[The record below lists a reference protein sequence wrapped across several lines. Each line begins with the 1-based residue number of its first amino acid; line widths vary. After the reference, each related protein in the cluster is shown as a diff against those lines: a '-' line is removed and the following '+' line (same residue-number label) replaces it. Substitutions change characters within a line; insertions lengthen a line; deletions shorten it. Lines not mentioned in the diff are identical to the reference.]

1 MVIVTQALSPADT
14 TKLYW
19 GRFWLVASGM
29 FWGVSMQ
36 MVVYEGGGHP
46 LNQLPNFFWYL
57 GFLLVYGHTWWVKGG
72 RFGNPNKYI
81 DVSEKQHQLSISIPV
96 GILDWLGTTG
106 LTIGL
111 ILSGSAI
118 FGIIY
123 ASVTVWTALLACIV
137 LGKRITP
144 IKAVGIAAVVAGLGL
159 PSLDDNGEGENGD
172 MVFLGI
178 LITTA
183 ATFFYAIEYV
193 WSERAFGMHKI
204 DGTQFCFWSGVW
216 GLVITVLWLVLYTI
230 PNWDEL
236 VTQEIEKVNGRVWLI
251 CVIYVLHIINNAMHN
266 WAWFTVCELE
276 GGTSTGLLMGVKA
289 AFLFFGSSVSFC
301 SPEHPEQ
308 CLTRYKLAA
317 VVCVISGASMYYMPS
332 GTDKS
337 RVAAAASS

>member
-1 MVIVTQALSPADT
+1 MIVVDRLSPEDT
-14 TKLYW
+14 RKLHW

-46 LNQLPNFFWYL
+46 LNQLPNVFWYL
-57 GFLLVYGHTWWVKGG
+57 GFLLVYVHTWYTKGG
-72 RFGNPNKYI
+72 RWGPKKFEDMNTYENHKNI
-81 DVSEKQHQLSISIPV
+81 V
-96 GILDWLGTTG
+96 GPIGVLDWLGTTG

-123 ASVTVWTALLACIV
+123 ASVTVWTALLAWAA
-137 LGKRITP
+137 LGKRMTL
-144 IKAVGIAAVVAGLGL
+144 IKAVGIALVVGGLIL
-159 PSLDDNGEGENGD
+159 PSIDDNGDAETPNAKL
-172 MVFLGI
+172 VWWGI
-178 LITTA
+178 IITTA
-183 ATFFYAIEYV
+183 ATLFYACEYV

-204 DGTQFCFWSGVW
+204 DGTQLCFWSGVW
-216 GLVITVLWLVLYTI
+216 GLIITMLWIVVYTI
-230 PNWDEL
+230 PNWDTL

-251 CVIYVLHIINNAMHN
+251 SVIYFLHILNNAMHN

-308 CLTRYKLAA
+308 CITVYKLAA
-317 VVCVISGASMYYMPS
+317 TTCVCAGAALYYWPEPNS
-332 GTDKS
+332 A
-337 RVAAAASS
+337 VAAKS